1 MKALN
6 PFFLLVVLMAPI
18 PVQAI
23 GPDHQ
28 FVRCFFSG
36 EELSFAFSESYNMI
50 VVVLPKR
57 SRATSVSVSK
67 EHLKF
72 NYRNAYVRLNRLTSK
87 AVIEGRDGQEM
98 MFGSCLKPTLLSD
111 DKIH

>member
-1 MKALN
+1 MKALK
-6 PFFLLVVLMAPI
+6 PSPLSAVLKAPI

-23 GPDHQ
+23 GPDRQ

-57 SRATSVSVSK
+57 SRAASVNVPFGAKSSIS
-67 EHLKF
+67 
-72 NYRNAYVRLNRLTSK
+72 NR
-87 AVIEGRDGQEM
+87 
-98 MFGSCLKPTLLSD
+98 
-111 DKIH
+111 